1 MLIYEDVD
9 PTDRG
14 IEEFEAKDVLK
25 RLGCQEGNIEHA
37 LGMAANFRTGYP
49 GGGLM
54 TGEYEILVVRHPNFG
69 FDIILTGREG

>member
-1 MLIYEDVD
+1 MLTYEDVD

-14 IEEFEAKDVLK
+14 IEHDNARDVLK

-37 LGMAANFRTGYP
+37 LSMAANFQTGYP
-49 GGGLM
+49 DGGLM
-54 TGEYEILVVRHPNFG
+54 TGDYAIVVVRHPNFG